1 MHPYWNNR
9 PAPSEPE
16 PGQIVLSAANHSIRR
31 SVWTPLIMTAL
42 GWALVLTLI
51 IVGWYYAGCFD
62 K

>member
-1 MHPYWNNR
+1 MTVPWNHR
-9 PAPSEPE
+9 AAPSELE
-16 PGQIVLSAANHSIRR
+16 PGQIVLSPANRSIRR
-31 SVWTPLIMTAL
+31 SEWTPVIMTAL